1 MTAPVRIVR
10 GPGPRRI
17 AAWRVQSFEALWR
30 SMGIAEPARQCICAD
45 LTLGAWR
52 GHGLAREWGQQLDLA
67 EPEPI
72 QPVLAADGAD
82 IDHYADTVGILIDN
96 ESEGDRNFMRAHA
109 LACALVA
116 AVRERGVSHLLLA
129 APLGAHEW
137 GSENLQLL
145 KLLQDAAPHYGFQL
159 AVLLQSDA
167 VIPQVAGLE
176 LVPQNDAVAPSHP
189 TVAFPVPGLADAGWA
204 AAQYRAM
211 DVLQLHNGKLFISPN
226 WRDPRAGGAA
236 PAGIGEHLQVYFV
249 LRDGRQEVDF
259 LQRQAD
265 LRFAEGAYGLALRI
279 LDHIAQDALAPL
291 PAALV
296 EAQKQNIAIALMDF
310 LRAAQGRLP
319 ADTLPPVV
327 KASLYQSKAWGMV
340 MSGQAALAEQY
351 FALARQYLDP
361 VQHRRLYLY
370 LLNISA
376 LNQLRLGQVEQAL
389 AFENEIE
396 RQLTELPDPDWHL
409 IYINSLN
416 QARIFKKCRDL
427 EQAEHYYNRAFF
439 INFQLRNESDLLYTN
454 LCYAQLESLRGSPET
469 ALMYWLRT
477 CLHWLS
483 NAMPEA
489 LAPRVAQAILGMP
502 LSNQDA
508 DVEKISVVLSEQLL
522 VAVKA
527 VGRSVSPLP
536 QAIVL
541 QRIDAASRAEICL
554 AQPGW
559 SVFATGQGE
568 RLETIFTGPA
578 YRLLNRQVLGVLA
591 ADFPQVDFK
600 LFRTLFTDA
609 QWGIEL
615 AEQPRELVWAC
626 LKWQVPELLCQ
637 GQRYRI
643 DENSL
648 QTFDGFRIESSR
660 AINYVRVGPQQWQV
674 HFKRYLKPLALN
686 KDEQRCMEH
695 LRTPS
700 TFAETGTALGI
711 DAHSCWRLINSMA
724 EKRLVSVL

>member
-10 GPGPRRI
+10 SPGPRRI
-17 AAWRVQSFEALWR
+17 AAWRVSSFDALWR
-30 SMGIAEPARQCICAD
+30 EMGVAEPARQCVCAD

-52 GHGLAREWGQQLDLA
+52 GHMLAREWGQQLGLA
-67 EPEPI
+67 EPEPV
-72 QPVLAADGAD
+72 QPALAADGAD
-82 IDHYADTVGILIDN
+82 IDLYADTVGILIDN

-129 APLGAHEW
+129 APLGVHEW

-145 KLLQDAAPHYGFQL
+145 KLLQDAAPHDGFQL
-159 AVLLQSDA
+159 AVLLQPDA
-167 VIPQVAGLE
+167 GVPQVAGLE
-176 LVPQNDAVAPSHP
+176 LVLQNDSVATDRPE
-189 TVAFPVPGLADAGWA
+189 VAFPVPGLADAAWIDA
-204 AAQYRAM
+204 RYRAM
-211 DVLQLHNGKLFISPN
+211 DVLQLGNGKLFISPN
-226 WRDPRAGGAA
+226 WRDPDSGAFA
-236 PAGIGEHLQVYFV
+236 PLGIAEHLQVYFA
-249 LRDGRQEVDF
+249 LRDGAQDAGF

-279 LDHIAQDALAPL
+279 LEHIDQDVLALL
-291 PAALV
+291 PAAIV

-310 LRAAQGRLP
+310 PRAAQGRLP

-396 RQLTELPDPDWHL
+396 RQLTALPDPDWHL

-427 EQAEHYYNRAFF
+427 EQAEYYYNRAFF

-454 LCYAQLESLRGSPET
+454 LCYAQLESLRGAQET
-469 ALMYWLRT
+469 AWMYWLRT

-483 NAMPEA
+483 NPMPEA
-489 LAPRVAQAILGMP
+489 LAPRVAQAILAMP

-508 DVEKISVVLSEQLL
+508 DVEKISTVLGDQLL
-522 VAVKA
+522 AAAKA
-527 VGRSVSPLP
+527 LGRTIAPLP
-536 QAIVL
+536 QAIAL
-541 QRIDAASRAEICL
+541 QRIDAASCAEMCL
-554 AQPGW
+554 AQSGW
-559 SVFATGQGE
+559 SVFATTQGE
-568 RLETIFTGPA
+568 CRETIFAGPA

-600 LFRTLFTDA
+600 RFTALFTDA
-609 QWGIEL
+609 QGGIEL

-637 GQRYRI
+637 GQRYLI
-643 DENSL
+643 DEGCL
-648 QTFDGFRIESSR
+648 QMFDGFRIESSR
-660 AINYVRVGPQQWQV
+660 AINYVGVGHEQWQV
-674 HFKRYLKPLALN
+674 HFKRYLKPIALN
-686 KDEQRCMEH
+686 HEEQRCMAH
-695 LRTPS
+695 LQTPS
-700 TFAETGTALGI
+700 TFAATGIALGI
-711 DAHSCWRLINSMA
+711 DTHSCWRLINGMA